1 MFYKKEIKIFNKKTT
16 NTVIKRSILV
26 FTLMMCIIVPNQLVL
41 SKNMTD
47 AEKEK
52 ISKEVMSKI
61 EIKNDNQYEV
71 IKNSDGTNIYVIYN
85 ILGKTNNSNTPDNM
99 IAQVDKDVNFYYSET
114 GGNHYDNGVYNHKIE
129 ILQLAK
135 KLNLNNLLTKMKD
148 FCYHPYAVC
157 EYDKFSKEELQ
168 ELKKEL
174 EKVFDEYKEVDHGG
188 PTGFASNSVIANI
201 KSIDIA
207 IKNYN
212 EEKHKKYK
220 NLSTYMFKD
229 GVYDKYFTLAKNL
242 VNVYESPYERSY
254 KRTPVNRTE
263 IRNIKDVGDYYEA
276 DLIIREDVPID
287 NVIGDKIKKDD
298 ILVVWTCEKDEIKKD
313 NALILKCIGQSAFE
327 KAEYDENYNKIHLG
341 HQQSYFILLKGS
353 EEYKYTDYKVDD
365 NEELAGYK
373 IGHSEEAKY
382 YLEELEDEAIENV
395 TQSVKTKARILKN
408 ARVLGSYFLD
418 SIDKPL
424 SNIHDYEFKEKFK
437 DVVLS
442 DIYNKNI
449 YFRYP
454 YGKEFYYP
462 IIAKNKDDEEGEY
475 GKSYLC
481 DNFQNITMLTF
492 DEKGYVTGI
501 YKGEN

>member
-1 MFYKKEIKIFNKKTT
+1 MIYKKEIKNFNKKLTD
-16 NTVIKRSILV
+16 NVIKRSILA
-26 FTLMMCIIVPNQLVL
+26 FTFMMCLIVPNELVL

-52 ISKEVMSKI
+52 TAKEVMSKI
-61 EIKNDNQYEV
+61 EIKNDKQYEI
-71 IKNSDGTNIYVIYN
+71 IKNSDGINIYVIYN
-85 ILGKTNNSNTPDNM
+85 TFGKANNSNTPDNM
-99 IAQVDKDVNFYYSET
+99 MEQVDKDVSYYYSET
-114 GGNHYDNGVYNHKIE
+114 GGNYFDNGVYNHKIE

-212 EEKHKKYK
+212 KEKHKKYK

-276 DLIIREDVPID
+276 DLIIREDIPID
-287 NVIGDKIKKDD
+287 NAIGDKINENDVVVIWTCKKD
-298 ILVVWTCEKDEIKKD
+298 EMKKD
-313 NALILKCIGQSAFE
+313 NSLILKCTSKYEYEKSADDEDYNKKYFGHQASCFE
-327 KAEYDENYNKIHLG
+327 LIKGNDEYNYDSWRDGWDSDDYEDYSINYEQGKYILEEMEVEAAEYVA
-341 HQQSYFILLKGS
+341 QR
-353 EEYKYTDYKVDD
+353 
-365 NEELAGYK
+365 
-373 IGHSEEAKY
+373 
-382 YLEELEDEAIENV
+382 
-395 TQSVKTKARILKN
+395 VKMNLRILKD

-424 SNIHDYEFKEKFK
+424 SNNHDYEFKEKFK

-449 YFRYP
+449 YFRYS

-475 GKSYLC
+475 GESYLC

-492 DEKGYVTGI
+492 DEKGYITGI

>member
-1 MFYKKEIKIFNKKTT
+1 MFCKKEIKNFNKKTT

-26 FTLMMCIIVPNQLVL
+26 FTLMMCLIVPNKLVL

-52 ISKEVMSKI
+52 IAKEVMSKI
-61 EIKNDNQYEV
+61 EIKNNKQYEV

-85 ILGKTNNSNTPDNM
+85 TLGKANSSNTPDNM
-99 IAQVDKDVNFYYSET
+99 MEQVDKEVNYYYKET
-114 GGNHYDNGVYNHKIE
+114 GGNYYDNGVYDHKIE

-168 ELKKEL
+168 ELKNEL

-201 KSIDIA
+201 KSIDMA

-220 NLSTYMFKD
+220 NLPTYMFKD

-242 VNVYESPYERSY
+242 VNVYESPYERSN

-263 IRNIKDVGDYYEA
+263 IRNIKDAGDYYEA

-287 NVIGDKIKKDD
+287 NEIGDKIKEND
-298 ILVVWTCEKDEIKKD
+298 ILVIWTCEKEEMKKD
-313 NALILKCIGQSAFE
+313 NALILKCVGNEAYK
-327 KAEYDENYNKIHLG
+327 KAEYDEEYNKIYLG
-341 HQQSYFILLKGS
+341 HQSSYFKALKEN
-353 EEYKYTDYKVDD
+353 EEYSYKSSWYDEDDEEIYYTIAWSDKGYLMEKTVPEQSKYIAQNINMRV
-365 NEELAGYK
+365 
-373 IGHSEEAKY
+373 
-382 YLEELEDEAIENV
+382 
-395 TQSVKTKARILKN
+395 RILKN
-408 ARVLGSYFLD
+408 ARALGSYFLD

-424 SNIHDYEFKEKFK
+424 SNNHDYEFKEKFE
-437 DVVLS
+437 DVLLG
-442 DIYNKNI
+442 DIYNKYI
-449 YFRYP
+449 SFRYP
-454 YGKEFYYP
+454 YKQEFYYP
-462 IIAKNKDDEEGEY
+462 IVAKNKDDYEY
-475 GKSYLC
+475 EFDKPYLC